1 MITKGI
7 VWAGAGIA
15 LERMFRC
22 QFLTGKSI
30 CSDCTKQTLVC
41 GGPIGQETAAK
52 ARIDIA
58 ASRKRKIGRPR
69 KDVTG
74 GNTGHLKM
82 VDPANPSLANVDKLV
97 ADRVVKRSR
106 TA

>member
-1 MITKGI
+1 M
-7 VWAGAGIA
+7 
-15 LERMFRC
+15 
-22 QFLTGKSI
+22 
-30 CSDCTKQTLVC
+30 
-41 GGPIGQETAAK
+41 GQETAAK
-52 ARIDIA
+52 ASIDIA

-82 VDPANPSLANVDKLV
+82 IDPANPSLAEIGDVDKLM
-97 ADRVVKRSR
+97 AERVVERSR